1 MYKSLKEDLAA
12 VKKGGGTFEVF
23 DNEPEAAEFCGPAD
37 AKAPTGAK
45 SDMYVVWSGKSTGVM
60 NASECVAATVG
71 VPGAEADGPMSVEE
85 AKALWVEK
93 KEAPQSDTESR
104 ELQHVEYPLDSEWA
118 KVVKTNQT

>member
-1 MYKSLKEDLAA
+1 M
-12 VKKGGGTFEVF
+12 
-23 DNEPEAAEFCGPAD
+23 
-37 AKAPTGAK
+37 
-45 SDMYVVWSGKSTGVM
+45 M
-60 NASECVAATVG
+60 NASECVAATVGPGG